1 MISKATVRRQLGLV
15 LAAVALVSCARGH
28 VKRPDG
34 GEGLLSVGATAPEIA
49 AIDPKGQIVQ
59 LSSMRGRPA
68 VVYFYPRD
76 GTPGCTKEACAFRDA
91 WARFGAAGVG
101 IIGVS
106 RDSAESHRAFTVK
119 HRLPFALASDVAGAY
134 ERAYGVPSSF
144 GMSGRVTFLVGPDGK
159 IAAVWPSVDPALHA
173 TEVLEVATKLHGSE

>member
-1 MISKATVRRQLGLV
+1 MTRKATVRRDLGLV
-15 LAAVALVSCARGH
+15 LAGAVLVSCARGQ

-34 GEGLLSVGATAPEIA
+34 GEGLLAVGTTAPEIVA
-49 AIDPKGQIVQ
+49 VDPKGQSVQ

-68 VVYFYPRD
+68 VVYFYPKD
-76 GTPGCTKEACAFRDA
+76 GTPGCTAEACAFRDA

-101 IIGVS
+101 LVGVS
-106 RDSAESHRAFTVK
+106 RDSAESHRAFMVK
-119 HRLPFALASDVAGAY
+119 HRLPFALASDEAGAY

-159 IAAVWPSVDPALHA
+159 IARVWPSVDPGVHA
-173 TEVLEVATKLHGSE
+173 TEVLDAAGQLHGTR